1 LLIAGHITAVIGRYL
16 STSALLCN
24 TMAYLMIVRVSVR
37 RLQIVAMDSFKDPH
51 MKRFLSFTGIL
62 VIACLMQACAGPGE
76 RSDQMV
82 EAAKQIDQR
91 YSESFSNGDV
101 DGVMA
106 LYWNSPDL
114 VVYPP
119 DQMQIKG
126 WDAERQALADVIKS
140 LPGAKLELMDP
151 QYLPVGNA
159 VIGWGLW
166 KLSFPNS
173 HGTIPDTI
181 GRYTTVSMK
190 KDGKWVVIHDHIS
203 QTQPLATKS

>member
-1 LLIAGHITAVIGRYL
+1 
-16 STSALLCN
+16 
-24 TMAYLMIVRVSVR
+24 
-37 RLQIVAMDSFKDPH
+37 
-51 MKRFLSFTGIL
+51 
-62 VIACLMQACAGPGE
+62 MQGCAAQGE
-76 RSDQMV
+76 RPAQMV
-82 EAAKQIDQR
+82 DAAKQIDQR
-91 YSESFSNGDV
+91 YWESFSNADV

-126 WDAERQALADVIKS
+126 WDAERQALADVFKS

-151 QYLPVGNA
+151 QYLPVGDA

-166 KLSFPNS
+166 KLSFPES

-181 GRYTTVSMK
+181 GRFTNVSMK
-190 KDGKWVVIHDHIS
+190 KNGQWVLIHDHIS
-203 QTQPLATKS
+203 QSQPLPGKS